1 MSSAAQKMCN
11 DNGREDII
19 CIGVDGVEVPLQM
32 VQDGS
37 MKATILQDGV
47 GQINGAISIVESLV
61 KGEAFDPAPV
71 IPFVLVTQDNVADY
85 IQ

>member
-1 MSSAAQKMCN
+1 MCN

-37 MKATILQDGV
+37 LKATILQDGV

-71 IPFVLVTQDNVADY
+71 IPFVLVTADNVADY
-85 IQ
+85 IG